1 MGLRRRSLPVPPS
14 LPALVGTL
22 ALSLVLALGLR
33 YGLLE
38 SETWAG
44 RCGAPEG
51 PWGLCALRD
60 GVPLLFSHH
69 GLGGTALVG
78 GALGFFFRFRLPAWI
93 GLVAGCAG
101 LVLYDF
107 EGAAVGG
114 LLALLALAA
123 PGSELTPGAD
133 PGADGTG

>member
-22 ALSLVLALGLR
+22 ALSLALALGLR

-38 SETWAG
+38 SEALAG
-44 RCGAPEG
+44 RCGAPG
-51 PWGLCALRD
+51 VPVALCALRD

-78 GALGFFFRFRLPAWI
+78 GALGFFFRRRLPAWI

-114 LLALLALAA
+114 LLALLALGA
-123 PGSELTPGAD
+123 PGPQVTPGTD
-133 PGADGTG
+133 PGADGAG

>member
-22 ALSLVLALGLR
+22 ALSLVLAMGLR

-38 SETWAG
+38 SETLAG
-44 RCGAPEG
+44 RCGAPG
-51 PWGLCALRD
+51 APVALCALRD

-78 GALGFFFRFRLPAWI
+78 GALGFFFRRRLPAWI

-101 LVLYDF
+101 LVLYDY

-114 LLALLALAA
+114 LLALLALGA
-123 PGSELTPGAD
+123 PGPQVTPGTD
-133 PGADGTG
+133 PGADGAG

>member
-22 ALSLVLALGLR
+22 ALSLALALGLR

-38 SETWAG
+38 SEALAS
-44 RCGAPEG
+44 RCGAPG
-51 PWGLCALRD
+51 APVALCALRD
-60 GVPLLFSHH
+60 GVSLLFSHH

-78 GALGFFFRFRLPAWI
+78 GALGFFFRRRLPAWI

-114 LLALLALAA
+114 LLALLALGA
-123 PGSELTPGAD
+123 PGPQVTPGTD
-133 PGADGTG
+133 PGADGAG